1 MYRLGNKSWK
11 KTVHPHSRGENRP
24 GPVSINHSFGSSPLA
39 RGKCVLPRTP
49 VFEPGFIPTR
59 AGKMVGTRCR
69 MRRFTVHP
77 HSRGENPS
85 IHPKTRPCNG
95 SSPLARGKLQPRSR
109 PSSSSGF
116 IPTRAGKMISSPKSV
131 LMARVHPHSRGEN
144 MIWPWV
150 GIGLTGSSPLARG
163 KWW

>member
-1 MYRLGNKSWK
+1 MAALNWVSHAKL
-11 KTVHPHSRGENRP
+11 VHPHSRGEN
-24 GPVSINHSFGSSPLA
+24 VSTRKQVLEENGSSPLA
-39 RGKCVLPRTP
+39 RGKSPRAGEHQP
-49 VFEPGFIPTR
+49 LLRFIPTR
-59 AGKMVGTRCR
+59 AGKMRSAAYACLR
-69 MRRFTVHP
+69 AWVHP
-77 HSRGENPS
+77 HSRGENGWDEMQDE
-85 IHPKTRPCNG
+85 KVYG